1 MPEGGTV
8 INPWSRTV
16 AGDGA
21 FTPGPPA
28 GLVLIS
34 EPQSARAARL
44 FVRQYLAYHLPGA
57 SDEHVQTVALVA
69 CELVTNAIRYGTEP
83 GDSLRIVLDADGERT
98 RVEVCDPVR
107 RHPRRRPMSDERERG
122 RGLLLLDALC
132 PQSWGVSDVPFGK
145 AVWAEVSAKPSW

>member
-28 GLVLIS
+28 SLVLIS
-34 EPQSARAARL
+34 EPQSACAARL
-44 FVRQYLAYHLPGA
+44 FVHQYLAYHLPGA
-57 SDEHVQTVALVA
+57 SDEHAQTVALVA

-98 RVEVCDPVR
+98 RVEVHDPVR
-107 RHPRRRPMSDERERG
+107 RHPRRRPVSDERERG

-145 AVWAEVSAKPSW
+145 AVWAEVSAKPSR

>member
-1 MPEGGTV
+1 M
-8 INPWSRTV
+8 IHPWSRTV

-28 GLVLIS
+28 SLVLIS
-34 EPQSARAARL
+34 EPQSACAARL
-44 FVRQYLAYHLPGA
+44 FVHQYLAYHLPGA
-57 SDEHVQTVALVA
+57 SDEHAQTVALVA

-98 RVEVCDPVR
+98 RVEVHDPVR
-107 RHPRRRPMSDERERG
+107 RHPRRRPVSDERERG

-145 AVWAEVSAKPSW
+145 AVWAEVSAKPSR

>member
-1 MPEGGTV
+1 M

-28 GLVLIS
+28 SLVLIS

-83 GDSLRIVLDADGERT
+83 GDSLRIVLDADRERT

-132 PQSWGVSDVPFGK
+132 PQSWGVSDVRFGK